1 MKSSHTE
8 MGLNTFRILK
18 KKRLKVCVLVL
29 ATLFIV
35 SILNN
40 NFSVSDVQHI
50 SESSVP
56 ERKKLPNLV
65 ESYTNYTI
73 SRLGIKD
80 FLDNRIALEPTASEP
95 VINDILSFQYI
106 IDVHPEKCLSWKNSG
121 RSGSS
126 SLLIVMI
133 SASENYA
140 KRNRIRQSLSHLK
153 KENGRELIFLIG
165 SKSTNINTQQL
176 TDEILAN
183 GDIVQVNVID
193 SYANL
198 TLKSV
203 ALLYWVYTH
212 CQEADY
218 ILKSDDDN
226 FINSKVLDQVLAGL
240 DKESKSIYGLE
251 VPTNI
256 PERKKSTFK
265 YFLFD

>member
-1 MKSSHTE
+1 MS
-8 MGLNTFRILK
+8 LAFRILK
-18 KKRLKVCVLVL
+18 KKKLKFCALVFTTLVL
-29 ATLFIV
+29 V

-40 NFSVSDVQHI
+40 TFPVSDVQHI
-50 SESSVP
+50 SELPVP
-56 ERKKLPNLV
+56 KNEKLQNFG

-80 FLDNRIALEPTASEP
+80 FLDNRIALEPAALLGP
-95 VINDILSFQYI
+95 VINDVLSFQYVT
-106 IDVHPEKCLSWKNSG
+106 DVHPEKCFRWKNSEK
-121 RSGSS
+121 RDSP
-126 SLLIVMI
+126 SLLILMV
-133 SASENYA
+133 SAAENYG
-140 KRNRIRQSLSHLK
+140 KRSRIRQTLSHLK
-153 KENGRELIFLIG
+153 KENGREFIFLIG
-165 SKSTNINTQQL
+165 SKSTNINTEQL
-176 TDEILAN
+176 TDEVLAN

-203 ALLYWVYTH
+203 ALLHWVYTH

-256 PERKKSTFK
+256 PERKKSKFK
-265 YFLFD
+265 CFLFD